1 MKCAQCGSL
10 IGPLSSNCPDCGSA
24 TLPQATATEE
34 MERELQRMQREL
46 DQQLAEASAN
56 IQQSL
61 DQLQLG
67 LSFEMASG
75 PTSTS
80 VASESDRRGASNVG
94 ANKPYREL
102 LHPIEI
108 NALYQPQLPRV
119 MEACSAVFNSMFIQT
134 NVLYSQRTATVGF
147 VFEVDSPVI
156 NSYATDR
163 DIKSGELLKSPRIVY
178 FHGLATAIRLAA
190 VAVALH
196 FRDSATKVTST
207 NRSCVIL

>member
-108 NALYQPQLPRV
+108 NAVYQPQ
-119 MEACSAVFNSMFIQT
+119 
-134 NVLYSQRTATVGF
+134 
-147 VFEVDSPVI
+147 
-156 NSYATDR
+156 
-163 DIKSGELLKSPRIVY
+163 
-178 FHGLATAIRLAA
+178 
-190 VAVALH
+190 
-196 FRDSATKVTST
+196 
-207 NRSCVIL
+207 